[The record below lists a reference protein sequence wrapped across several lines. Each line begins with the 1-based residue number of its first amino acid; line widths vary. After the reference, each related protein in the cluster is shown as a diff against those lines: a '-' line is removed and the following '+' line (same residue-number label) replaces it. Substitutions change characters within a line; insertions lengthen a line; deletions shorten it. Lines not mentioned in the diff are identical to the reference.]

1 MDLALVTT
9 TSGLFGIDV
18 DSGHVSYALNDSNA
32 SVVVPVGTVSQG
44 GASGTRLVCSPQ
56 LPKGLIHYWRLNAGS
71 GLPESSG
78 NAVYKCSCPEK
89 ITSLVFSSCGGLMF
103 AGSGSGTMYVW
114 QTYTGNLLRTWTAHF
129 GSVAKI
135 ILNKDDSVL
144 ITASEDST
152 VKAFFCPEIFAGSA
166 VVTPMTV
173 FSGHSGKI
181 NDIVLV
187 EGKMIAS
194 ASADKSIK
202 IFDLFGGEQ
211 VSHLTLSE
219 SEPTRLTC
227 TLTGDL
233 FVGCADGAIHSVVGD
248 QLSMFAGKHLGPI
261 TGLAVTLDGSRVVS
275 CSEADGVKIWD
286 TSSLMLVHSI
296 IGQNQQLKQSLGMLM
311 LRKPVVLPE
320 SVEAEMPH
328 PSMQYVSGIDT
339 YLQLKPLQ
347 RTVTR
352 PETIDVIPLIRVA
365 KSGGVHLP
373 KVKNGIVINRAS
385 VEEGAVGHDP
395 LAKAQAELVKQRE
408 LTKMWASA
416 YADVYTRL
424 STFTAN
430 ESELALPLGEKT
442 KGKK

>member
-1 MDLALVTT
+1 
-9 TSGLFGIDV
+9 
-18 DSGHVSYALNDSNA
+18 
-32 SVVVPVGTVSQG
+32 
-44 GASGTRLVCSPQ
+44 
-56 LPKGLIHYWRLNAGS
+56 
-71 GLPESSG
+71 
-78 NAVYKCSCPEK
+78 
-89 ITSLVFSSCGGLMF
+89 
-103 AGSGSGTMYVW
+103 
-114 QTYTGNLLRTWTAHF
+114 
-129 GSVAKI
+129 
-135 ILNKDDSVL
+135 
-144 ITASEDST
+144 
-152 VKAFFCPEIFAGSA
+152 
-166 VVTPMTV
+166 
-173 FSGHSGKI
+173 
-181 NDIVLV
+181 
-187 EGKMIAS
+187 
-194 ASADKSIK
+194 
-202 IFDLFGGEQ
+202 
-211 VSHLTLSE
+211 
-219 SEPTRLTC
+219 
-227 TLTGDL
+227 
-233 FVGCADGAIHSVVGD
+233 
-248 QLSMFAGKHLGPI
+248 
-261 TGLAVTLDGSRVVS
+261 
-275 CSEADGVKIWD
+275 
-286 TSSLMLVHSI
+286 
-296 IGQNQQLKQSLGMLM
+296 M